1 MIMPGTKPIINGES
15 AARRVAAV
23 FTSHRPDDT
32 DCGSFKLA
40 CPTDVHSH
48 HVLDQ
53 HFLHMIAPQTF
64 ERSDVGTV
72 GIFDTCQHHVVVT
85 PGASM
90 PLDRKLRRLGTS
102 IRFRHVS
109 DAPRLEV
116 RSKAF
121 PKQPPPNGV

>member
-1 MIMPGTKPIINGES
+1 MRPIFSDG
-15 AARRVAAV
+15 ALTAP
-23 FTSHRPDDT
+23 RPEAPRL
-32 DCGSFKLA
+32 CSFELA

-85 PGASM
+85 PGATM
-90 PLDRKLRRLGTS
+90 PLDRKLSRLCTS
-102 IRFRHVS
+102 IRFRQWS
-109 DAPRLEV
+109 EAPRL
-116 RSKAF
+116 
-121 PKQPPPNGV
+121 G